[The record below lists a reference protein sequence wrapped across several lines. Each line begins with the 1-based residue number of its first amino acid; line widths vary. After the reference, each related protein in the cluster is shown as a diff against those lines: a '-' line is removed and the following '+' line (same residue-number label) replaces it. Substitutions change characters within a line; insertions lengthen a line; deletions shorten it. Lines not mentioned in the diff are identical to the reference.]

1 MVSRI
6 YPTVEIA
13 ADGEV
18 TTALTAKTPA
28 CSALLPYLDEIQYL
42 DSKSGKKENPLSIR

>member
-1 MVSRI
+1 MSRI
-6 YPTVEIA
+6 FPTVVIA

-28 CSALLPYLDEIQYL
+28 CSALLPYLDRIQYL
-42 DSKSGKKENPLSIR
+42 DSKSGKNGKPLSIR